1 MEGQGH
7 GRWAV
12 PDSWISVL
20 EVVAGLSV
28 VVVVAVE
35 AVASVVA
42 VVVGATGGTVGTVG
56 ASVVA
61 VVVGGTVGTVV
72 ASVAAA
78 AAVAS
83 VLLAVP
89 GAPTVV
95 GGDVGGA
102 KGKCKIAASGRS
114 GCPKAGRTAPRARQ
128 AAHGTDGA
136 E

>member
-35 AVASVVA
+35 AVVAVASVVA
-42 VVVGATGGTVGTVG
+42 VVVGATGGTVGTV
-56 ASVVA
+56 
-61 VVVGGTVGTVV
+61 V

-78 AAVAS
+78 VAVAS
-83 VLLAVP
+83 VLLTVP
-89 GAPTVV
+89 GTPTVV

-128 AAHGTDGA
+128 AAHGPDGA

>member
-42 VVVGATGGTVGTVG
+42 VVVGAT
-56 ASVVA
+56 
-61 VVVGGTVGTVV
+61 GGTVGTVV

>member
-35 AVASVVA
+35 AV
-42 VVVGATGGTVGTVG
+42 

>member
-35 AVASVVA
+35 AVVAVASVVA
-42 VVVGATGGTVGTVG
+42 VVVGATGGTVGTV
-56 ASVVA
+56 
-61 VVVGGTVGTVV
+61 V

-78 AAVAS
+78 VAVAS
-83 VLLAVP
+83 VLLTVP

-128 AAHGTDGA
+128 AAHGPDGA

>member
-35 AVASVVA
+35 AVVAVASVVA
-42 VVVGATGGTVGTVG
+42 VVVGATGGTVGTV
-56 ASVVA
+56 
-61 VVVGGTVGTVV
+61 V

-78 AAVAS
+78 VAVAS
-83 VLLAVP
+83 VLLTVP

-95 GGDVGGA
+95 RGDVGGA

-128 AAHGTDGA
+128 AAHGPDGA